1 MADTEKINWFPGHMA
16 KTRRMIEETAA
27 KCDLVVEVVDAR
39 IPKSSSNGYL
49 KQFIENKPRIVVI
62 NKSDLAD
69 AALTEKWQRRFEKEG
84 SHPIVTD
91 CKSKKGLNAFF
102 PLVSELLR
110 DKNERLK
117 ARNLT
122 GITTRIMVVGI
133 PNCGKSTFIN
143 AISGK
148 TIAKAEDR
156 PGVTRDVQTIHVK
169 NGTDLFDLP
178 GMLMPKLPDQETAIK
193 LAVTGAV
200 GENAFDYVEL
210 AVKFCELIKKVKP
223 SALTERY
230 GITVEDGDSAVDILS
245 KIAKKRGFL
254 IKGGELNFER
264 TAIILL
270 DEFRGGKLGR
280 ITLDEIE

>member
-1 MADTEKINWFPGHMA
+1 MGDTEKINWFPGHMA
-16 KTRRMIEETAA
+16 KTRRMIEETVS
-27 KCDLVVEVVDAR
+27 KCDLVAEVVDAR
-39 IPKSSSNGYL
+39 IPRSSSNGYL
-49 KQFIENKPRIVVI
+49 KQFIENKPRIVII

-69 AALTEKWQRRFEKEG
+69 PAMTEKWQKKFISEG
-84 SHPIVTD
+84 IFPIVTD
-91 CKSKKGLNAFF
+91 CKSKKGLNNFF
-102 PLVSELLR
+102 PLCAELLK

-122 GITTRIMVVGI
+122 GITTRVMVVGI

-148 TIAKAEDR
+148 NIAKAEDR

-169 NGTDLFDLP
+169 NGFDLFDLP

-210 AVKFCELIKKVKP
+210 ALKFCDLMKKVKP
-223 SALTERY
+223 SALAERY
-230 GITVEDGDSAVDILS
+230 GITVSGEDTAVDILS
-245 KIAKKRGFL
+245 AIAKKRGFL
-254 IKGGELNFER
+254 IKGGELNYER